1 MTEDQ
6 FIVSTAVYKL
16 ARGSTRSM
24 LATNLYSSSVISLS
38 RAVWIW
44 PVSATCPSDHRRK
57 QVTVLAQWAC
67 KPEKQMATLKQL
79 TVHSGSDLFMSL
91 SGLDGTWSQI
101 QTWTNY
107 CFWLR
112 ILRFGWALTFGFPA
126 GFGVGFA
133 FVFGLSVFFLGC
145 LSFLYFW
152 GVLNNLVIGC
162 HRCDLALPPL
172 SSTSARRPLPSPSSP
187 LTLSTAMAVSLV
199 AKAESC
205 WRISQ
210 ATANWVL

>member
-162 HRCDLALPPL
+162 HRCDLALPLFPQQAHGVRCL
-172 SSTSARRPLPSPSSP
+172 RLHHR
-187 LTLSTAMAVSLV
+187 
-199 AKAESC
+199 
-205 WRISQ
+205 WRCPQ
-210 ATANWVL
+210 RWRCPW